1 ALLKAVP
8 APDPARSVPRDLP
21 RGEIPDA
28 AAPPLGCSFHPRCP
42 MAFER
47 CGWEARDLPALFEQ
61 HWLTLDEDDYRHE
74 RSLIAGLDRLNE
86 PGRRAELVPAKG
98 HTVTD
103 VLALV
108 ERIRKA
114 RADDPLWRGV
124 RDTRVEGDTVVVEFH
139 EGEDPALRRAGHV
152 DVACHLYRPA
162 PDDEMASL
170 TKR

>member
-1 ALLKAVP
+1 FCDRVAIMYLGRIVEIGDTEEIFADPKHPYTKALLKAVP
-8 APDPARSVPRDLP
+8 APDPPRSAPRDLP
-21 RGEIPDA
+21 RAAIPDA
-28 AAPPLGCSFHPRCP
+28 PAPPLACSFPPRCP

-114 RADDPLWRGV
+114 RADD
-124 RDTRVEGDTVVVEFH
+124 
-139 EGEDPALRRAGHV
+139 
-152 DVACHLYRPA
+152 
-162 PDDEMASL
+162 
-170 TKR
+170 